1 LEITAH
7 IPTCPIHQRREHA
20 PGVSFSF
27 CLFACHQHG
36 DLSPGFPG
44 VEGDELICERLDE
57 IAPMEES
64 ILPFYR
70 ALAAHG
76 APRVRLEGLPN
87 DHEFSR
93 TREHRVRM
101 IVDWLHTAL

>member
-1 LEITAH
+1 
-7 IPTCPIHQRREHA
+7 
-20 PGVSFSF
+20 
-27 CLFACHQHG
+27 
-36 DLSPGFPG
+36 
-44 VEGDELICERLDE
+44 
-57 IAPMEES
+57 MEES